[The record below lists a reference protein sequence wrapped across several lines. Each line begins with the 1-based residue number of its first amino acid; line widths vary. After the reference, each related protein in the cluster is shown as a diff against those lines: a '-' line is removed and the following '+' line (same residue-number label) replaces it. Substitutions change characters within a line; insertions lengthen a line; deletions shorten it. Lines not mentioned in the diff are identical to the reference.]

1 MDRSDSEVGSFHE
14 SLCGHFSAMAMIS
27 LRSRMI
33 LVAVGATVAG
43 CLALI
48 AVGYRIN
55 VMEVEEALRGR
66 AGAIAER
73 LDLFVKDGSGY
84 QTQESVDRMLENQSF
99 VAAVVFSPGREVVA
113 SSPST
118 SVLGPVLSEW
128 PTAENDLRKMEVDGV
143 EAVAVAVPL
152 VTGGQAWVVFNN
164 APYAAAEMRLQRAWA
179 VVASGA
185 TLIALLISLLAGS
198 SVKRQ
203 LGDIRDVVAR
213 LRDGDLGARCAVGG
227 PAEVQEI
234 ARGINEMAS
243 MFDGTMNT
251 LGQERS
257 ALEQQVSGR
266 TRELEQANRLL
277 MDIANRDALTGLAN
291 RRRLEMELERNIS
304 FSKRTGQ
311 PLAVIMMDLDNFKIV
326 NDTAGHLVGDN
337 ILRAVASTLRS
348 RVRVTDLV
356 VRWGGDEF
364 CILVPATQPQGAIA
378 AAESLVDAVKEAT
391 SAVSLPE
398 PLEPPTASAGVACFP
413 EDGEDPHTLILNA
426 DAALYQ
432 VKATGRGRVLRY
444 SPGFSKD

>member
-1 MDRSDSEVGSFHE
+1 
-14 SLCGHFSAMAMIS
+14 
-27 LRSRMI
+27 
-33 LVAVGATVAG
+33 
-43 CLALI
+43 
-48 AVGYRIN
+48 
-55 VMEVEEALRGR
+55 
-66 AGAIAER
+66 
-73 LDLFVKDGSGY
+73 LDLRDTLV
-84 QTQESVDRMLENQSF
+84 R
-99 VAAVVFSPGREVVA
+99 
-113 SSPST
+113 
-118 SVLGPVLSEW
+118 LGE
-128 PTAENDLRKMEVDGV
+128 
-143 EAVAVAVPL
+143 
-152 VTGGQAWVVFNN
+152 
-164 APYAAAEMRLQRAWA
+164 
-179 VVASGA
+179 
-185 TLIALLISLLAGS
+185 
-198 SVKRQ
+198 
-203 LGDIRDVVAR
+203 
-213 LRDGDLGARCAVGG
+213 GDLSARCAEGG
-227 PAEVQEI
+227 PSE
-234 ARGINEMAS
+234 INEVAISVNQMAEKMGS
-243 MFDGTMNT
+243 VMQE
-251 LGQERS
+251 LGNERT

-311 PLAVIMMDLDNFKIV
+311 PLAVIMMDLDKFKIC

-391 SAVSLPE
+391 TAIALPE

-444 SPGFSKD
+444 SAGFAKD

>member
-1 MDRSDSEVGSFHE
+1 MKKMSMRG
-14 SLCGHFSAMAMIS
+14 
-27 LRSRMI
+27 RMVI
-33 LVAVGATVAG
+33 VAVASTLIACIGLVGAGVFINQVEMG
-43 CLALI
+43 EALI
-48 AVGYRIN
+48 ARAEATSDRLEIFAVEGSAFQMQDGLERMVGAGN
-55 VMEVEEALRGR
+55 V
-66 AGAIAER
+66 
-73 LDLFVKDGSGY
+73 F
-84 QTQESVDRMLENQSF
+84 
-99 VAAVVFSPGREVVA
+99 AAVVFSPGGEVVA
-113 SSPST
+113 AAPQ
-118 SVLGPVLSEW
+118 LSELGALMSAA
-128 PTAENDLRKMEVDGV
+128 PGIENEVRTLTVGETQV
-143 EAVAVAVPL
+143 MAVSVSLAS
-152 VTGGQAWVVFNN
+152 GGNAWVVFEKR
-164 APYAAAEMRLQRAWA
+164 PYAAAQSRLHLGWLVAAAGA
-179 VVASGA
+179 VLLA
-185 TLIALLISLLAGS
+185 LMIALAAARSPAKGLAEIHTALSRIGEGNLDS
-198 SVKRQ
+198 RCDVDGPSEVKA
-203 LGDIRDVVAR
+203 IAR
-213 LRDGDLGARCAVGG
+213 AVNQMATKLEGFVSELGA
-227 PAEVQEI
+227 
-234 ARGINEMAS
+234 
-243 MFDGTMNT
+243 
-251 LGQERS
+251 ERS

-311 PLAVIMMDLDNFKIV
+311 PLAVIMMDLDKFKIC

-391 SAVSLPE
+391 TAIALPA

-444 SPGFSKD
+444 SPEFSKD

>member
-1 MDRSDSEVGSFHE
+1 
-14 SLCGHFSAMAMIS
+14 MAVIS

-33 LVAVGATVAG
+33 LVAVGVTLAG

-48 AVGYRIN
+48 AAGYRIN
-55 VMEVEEALRGR
+55 VLEVEEALRGR

-84 QTQESVDRMLENQSF
+84 QTQESVDRMLEARSF

-128 PTAENDLRKMEVDGV
+128 PTPENDLRKVEVDGV
-143 EAVAVAVPL
+143 ESVAVAVTL

-164 APYAAAEMRLQRAWA
+164 VPYAAAEIRLRRAWA

-185 TLIALLISLLAGS
+185 TLIALIVSLLAGS

-213 LRDGDLGARCAVGG
+213 LRDGDLGARCAGGG
-227 PAEVQEI
+227 PAEVREI

>member
-1 MDRSDSEVGSFHE
+1 MG
-14 SLCGHFSAMAMIS
+14 MIS

-33 LVAVGATVAG
+33 LVAVGATMTG

-73 LDLFVKDGSGY
+73 LDILIDEGSDY
-84 QTQESVDRMLENQSF
+84 RTQESVDRMLEARSF
-99 VAAVVFSPGREVVA
+99 VAAVVFSPAREVVA
-113 SSPST
+113 STPST
-118 SVLGPVLSEW
+118 SVLGPVLSAW
-128 PTAENDLRKMEVDGV
+128 PTPETDLQRVEVDNV
-143 EAVAVAVPL
+143 DAIAVAVPL
-152 VTGGQAWVVFNN
+152 VTGGQAWIVFDI
-164 APYAAAEMRLQRAWA
+164 APYSAAERRLSQAWA
-179 VVASGA
+179 LVGA
-185 TLIALLISLLAGS
+185 GAVLIALLFSLAAGS
-198 SVKRQ
+198 SAKKQ
-203 LGDIRDVVAR
+203 LRAILDVVR
-213 LRDGDLGARCAVGG
+213 RFSDGDLEARCPEDG
-227 PAEVQEI
+227 PPEIREI
-234 ARGINEMAS
+234 ARSLNEMAS
-243 MFDGTMNT
+243 MLDKNMKT
-251 LGQERS
+251 LGNERS
-257 ALEQQVSGR
+257 ALEQQVTGR

-311 PLAVIMMDLDNFKIV
+311 PLAVIMMDLDKFKIC

-391 SAVSLPE
+391 SAVPLPA

>member
-1 MDRSDSEVGSFHE
+1 MAVGIAVVASAALIFVGYQINVIEVG
-14 SLCGHFSAMAMIS
+14 
-27 LRSRMI
+27 
-33 LVAVGATVAG
+33 
-43 CLALI
+43 
-48 AVGYRIN
+48 
-55 VMEVEEALRGR
+55 EALRGR
-66 AGAIAER
+66 AGAIAQR
-73 LDLFVKDGSGY
+73 LDLFGADGTNF
-84 QTQESVDRMLENQSF
+84 QTQESVDRMLESQSF
-99 VAAVVFSPGREVVA
+99 VAAVVFSSNREIIA
-113 SSPST
+113 SAPAT
-118 SVLGPVLSEW
+118 AAVGAVLSSW
-128 PTAENDLRKMEVDGV
+128 PESDDSV
-143 EAVAVAVPL
+143 EAVAVEGVEALAVPVPL
-152 VTGGQAWVVFNN
+152 ATGGRAWIVFDRG
-164 APYAAAEMRLQRAWA
+164 PYIAAESRLRRGWA
-179 VVASGA
+179 IVGSSSVLVA
-185 TLIALLISLLAGS
+185 LIVALLVGGAAR
-198 SVKRQ
+198 KR
-203 LGDIRDVVAR
+203 LHSIRDTVER
-213 LRDGDLGARCAVGG
+213 LGKGDLEARCAEDG
-227 PAEVQEI
+227 PEEILEV
-234 ARGINEMAS
+234 ARGVNKMAAN
-243 MFDGTMNT
+243 MNALMT
-251 LGQERS
+251 ELGHERS

-291 RRRLEMELERNIS
+291 RRRLEMELDRNIS

-364 CILVPATQPQGAIA
+364 CILVPATQAQGAIA

-391 SAVSLPE
+391 SAVKLPE
-398 PLEPPTASAGVACFP
+398 PLRAPTASAGVACFP

>member
-1 MDRSDSEVGSFHE
+1 M
-14 SLCGHFSAMAMIS
+14 S
-27 LRSRMI
+27 LRSRLLLLTVGAAFAGCAA
-33 LVAVGATVAG
+33 LVAVGS
-43 CLALI
+43 
-48 AVGYRIN
+48 YIN
-55 VMEVEEALRGR
+55 VMEVQEATRGR
-66 AGAIAER
+66 AGAISRR
-73 LDLFVKDGSGY
+73 LELFVAEGSAY
-84 QTQESVDRMLENQSF
+84 QTQESVDRLLESEAYS
-99 VAAVVFSPGREVVA
+99 AAVVFSPSREIIAAAPAAVD
-113 SSPST
+113 
-118 SVLGPVLSEW
+118 LGPTLTSW
-128 PTAENDLRKMEVDGV
+128 PEGDGELRRVEIGGS
-143 EAVAVAVPL
+143 EAVAVSVAL
-152 VTGGQAWVVFNN
+152 VTGGKAWVVFDRT
-164 APYAAAEMRLQRAWA
+164 PYAAAENRMRLAWL
-179 VVASGA
+179 G
-185 TLIALLISLLAGS
+185 AGS
-198 SVKRQ
+198 SVILIALIFAIGIGNAARTR
-203 LGDIRDVVAR
+203 LSDIRDTLRR
-213 LRDGDLGARCAVGG
+213 LGEGDLDARCTEGG
-227 PAEVQEI
+227 PSE
-234 ARGINEMAS
+234 INEVAVSVNQMAGKMGS
-243 MFDGTMNT
+243 VMKE
-251 LGQERS
+251 LGNERT

-291 RRRLEMELERNIS
+291 RRRLEIELERNIS

-311 PLAVIMMDLDNFKIV
+311 PLAVIMMDLDKFKIC

-391 SAVSLPE
+391 TAIALPE

-444 SPGFSKD
+444 SPGFSRD

>member
-1 MDRSDSEVGSFHE
+1 VSLMSLRNRVVIMTVSVAVLVSAALIFVGYQINLIEVG
-14 SLCGHFSAMAMIS
+14 
-27 LRSRMI
+27 
-33 LVAVGATVAG
+33 
-43 CLALI
+43 
-48 AVGYRIN
+48 
-55 VMEVEEALRGR
+55 EALRGR
-66 AGAIAER
+66 AGAIAQR
-73 LDLFVKDGSGY
+73 LDLFGAEGSDF
-84 QTQESVDRMLENQSF
+84 QTQESVDRLLERQSF
-99 VAAVVFSPGREVVA
+99 VAAVVFSPSREVIA
-113 SSPST
+113 SAPST
-118 SVLGPVLSEW
+118 AVLGPRLLSW
-128 PTAENDLRKMEVDGV
+128 PDSDDAI
-143 EAVAVAVPL
+143 EAVTVEGTKTLAVAVPL
-152 VTGGQAWVVFNN
+152 ATGGRAWVVFDRG
-164 APYAAAEMRLQRAWA
+164 PYAEAESRLRQAWA
-179 VVASGA
+179 IVGLSAVLVA
-185 TLIALLISLLAGS
+185 LIVSLLVGGAAR
-198 SVKRQ
+198 KR
-203 LGDIRDVVAR
+203 LHSIRDTVER
-213 LRDGDLGARCAVGG
+213 LGSGDLEARCIESG
-227 PAEVQEI
+227 PAEILDV
-234 ARGINEMAS
+234 ARGVNKMAS
-243 MFDGTMNT
+243 NMDALMKE
-251 LGQERS
+251 LGHERS

-311 PLAVIMMDLDNFKIV
+311 PLAVIMMDLDSFKIV

-364 CILVPATQPQGAIA
+364 CILVPATQAQGAIA

-398 PLEPPTASAGVACFP
+398 PLQGPTASAGVACFP

>member
-1 MDRSDSEVGSFHE
+1 MSFV
-14 SLCGHFSAMAMIS
+14 SLQNRVVIM
-27 LRSRMI
+27 
-33 LVAVGATVAG
+33 AVGITLAA
-43 CLALI
+43 CAALI
-48 AVGYRIN
+48 FVGYRIN
-55 VMEVEEALRGR
+55 LIEVGEALRGR
-66 AGAIAER
+66 AGAVAQR
-73 LDLFVKDGSGY
+73 LDLFVAEGSEF
-84 QTQESVDRMLENQSF
+84 QTQESVDRLLASESF
-99 VAAVVFSPGREVVA
+99 VAAVVFSEKQEVIA
-113 SSPST
+113 SAPST
-118 SVLGPVLSEW
+118 ALSGSMLSSW
-128 PTAENDLRKMEVDGV
+128 PDPDDAIESLSIEGSG
-143 EAVAVAVPL
+143 ALAVAVPL
-152 VTGGQAWVVFNN
+152 ATGGRAWVVFDRE
-164 APYAAAEMRLQRAWA
+164 PYTEAESRLRRSWA
-179 VVASGA
+179 IVGSSAI
-185 TLIALLISLLAGS
+185 LIALIVSLLVGRSAR
-198 SVKRQ
+198 KRLQ
-203 LGDIRDVVAR
+203 GIRDTVEMIGS
-213 LRDGDLGARCAVGG
+213 GDLEARCTESG
-227 PAEVQEI
+227 PAEILEVAQ
-234 ARGINEMAS
+234 GVNKMAAN
-243 MFDGTMNT
+243 MGALMKE
-251 LGQERS
+251 LGHERS

-364 CILVPATQPQGAIA
+364 CILVPATQAQGAIA

-398 PLEPPTASAGVACFP
+398 PLQAPTASAGVACFP

>member
-1 MDRSDSEVGSFHE
+1 MTVGVTMVASAALIFAGYQINLIEVG
-14 SLCGHFSAMAMIS
+14 
-27 LRSRMI
+27 
-33 LVAVGATVAG
+33 
-43 CLALI
+43 
-48 AVGYRIN
+48 
-55 VMEVEEALRGR
+55 EAIRGR
-66 AGAIAER
+66 AGAISQR
-73 LDLFVKDGSGY
+73 LDLFVADGFGF
-84 QTQESVDRMLENQSF
+84 QTQESVDRLLEQQSF
-99 VAAVVFSPGREVVA
+99 VAAVVFSPNREIIA
-113 SSPST
+113 SAPST
-118 SVLGPVLSEW
+118 AVLGHKLSSW
-128 PTAENDLRKMEVDGV
+128 PDSDDAI
-143 EAVAVAVPL
+143 EAVSIEGVRALAVAVPL
-152 VTGGQAWVVFNN
+152 ATGGRAWVVFDRE
-164 APYAAAEMRLQRAWA
+164 PYILAESRLRQAWVIVGVSA
-179 VVASGA
+179 VLVG
-185 TLIALLISLLAGS
+185 LIASLLVGGGAR
-198 SVKRQ
+198 KR
-203 LGDIRDVVAR
+203 LHSIRDTVER
-213 LRDGDLGARCAVGG
+213 LGAGDLEARCVENG
-227 PAEVQEI
+227 PAEILEVAQ
-234 ARGINEMAS
+234 GVNKMAS
-243 MFDGTMNT
+243 NMDALMKE
-251 LGQERS
+251 LGHERS

-364 CILVPATQPQGAIA
+364 CILVPATQAQGAIA

-398 PLEPPTASAGVACFP
+398 PLQAPTASAGVACFP

>member
-1 MDRSDSEVGSFHE
+1 M
-14 SLCGHFSAMAMIS
+14 S
-27 LRSRMI
+27 LRTRMI
-33 LVAVGATVAG
+33 LVTVGATLAG
-43 CLALI
+43 CAGLI
-48 AVGYRIN
+48 AVGYFIN
-55 VMEVEEALRGR
+55 LMEVDEALRSR
-66 AGAIAER
+66 AEAISDR
-73 LDLFVKDGSGY
+73 LDLFVAEGSDF
-84 QTQESVDRMLENQSF
+84 QTQESIDQMLESQTF
-99 VAAVVFSPGREVVA
+99 VAAVVFTPGREIIA
-113 SSPST
+113 AAPSIT
-118 SVLGPVLSEW
+118 EIGNELSVW
-128 PTAENDLRKMEVDGV
+128 PESVNTIRRVQVGGRES
-143 EAVAVAVPL
+143 VAVSAGL
-152 VTGGQAWVVFNN
+152 VTGGRVWLVFDRT
-164 APYAAAEMRLQRAWA
+164 PYGMAEERLRRAWA
-179 VVASGA
+179 AAGAAAVVIA
-185 TLIALLISLLAGS
+185 LVIALLASGS
-198 SVKRQ
+198 VRKQ
-203 LGDIRDVVAR
+203 LGKISEILDQIGDGVLDARCPEKGPQEIVGVAR
-213 LRDGDLGARCAVGG
+213 SVNTMAESLGSQMR
-227 PAEVQEI
+227 E
-234 ARGINEMAS
+234 
-243 MFDGTMNT
+243 
-251 LGQERS
+251 LGNERS
-257 ALEQQVSGR
+257 ALEQQVTGR

-311 PLAVIMMDLDNFKIV
+311 PLAVIMMDLDKFKIC

-391 SAVSLPE
+391 SAIALPA

-444 SPGFSKD
+444 SAGFSKD

>member
-1 MDRSDSEVGSFHE
+1 MSMMSLRNRVVFMAIGVAAIASAALVFVGHQINFIEVG
-14 SLCGHFSAMAMIS
+14 
-27 LRSRMI
+27 
-33 LVAVGATVAG
+33 
-43 CLALI
+43 
-48 AVGYRIN
+48 
-55 VMEVEEALRGR
+55 EALRGR
-66 AGAIAER
+66 AGAIAQR
-73 LDLFVKDGSGY
+73 LDLFGADGSNF
-84 QTQESVDRMLENQSF
+84 QTQESVDRLLEHRSF
-99 VAAVVFSPGREVVA
+99 SAGVVFSSNREMIA
-113 SSPST
+113 SAPAT
-118 SVLGPVLSEW
+118 AVLGPVLSSW
-128 PTAENDLRKMEVDGV
+128 PESDGAI
-143 EAVAVAVPL
+143 EAVSVEGVKLLAVAVPL
-152 VTGGQAWVVFNN
+152 ATGG
-164 APYAAAEMRLQRAWA
+164 RAWIAFDRGPYIEAENRLRQGWAIVGVGA
-179 VVASGA
+179 VLVA
-185 TLIALLISLLAGS
+185 LIASLLVGGGAR
-198 SVKRQ
+198 KR
-203 LGDIRDVVAR
+203 LNSIRDTVERLGSGDLEARCEENGPEEILEVAR
-213 LRDGDLGARCAVGG
+213 GVNKMAANMDALMKELGH
-227 PAEVQEI
+227 
-234 ARGINEMAS
+234 
-243 MFDGTMNT
+243 
-251 LGQERS
+251 ERS

-364 CILVPATQPQGAIA
+364 CILVPATQAQGAIA

-391 SAVSLPE
+391 SAVNLPE
-398 PLEPPTASAGVACFP
+398 PLQAPTASAGVSCFP

>member
-1 MDRSDSEVGSFHE
+1 MSF
-14 SLCGHFSAMAMIS
+14 IS
-27 LRSRMI
+27 LRGRVV
-33 LVAVGATVAG
+33 LVAVGATLVA
-43 CLALI
+43 CAALI
-48 AVGYRIN
+48 FVGHKIN
-55 VMEVEEALRGR
+55 MMEVGEALHGR

-73 LDLFVKDGSGY
+73 LDLFVGEGSDY
-84 QTQESVDRMLENQSF
+84 QTQQSVDRLAEAKSF
-99 VAAVVFSPGREVVA
+99 IAAVVFSPSQEVIA
-113 SSPST
+113 SAPST
-118 SVLGPVLSEW
+118 AVLGPELSAW
-128 PTAENDLRKMEVDGV
+128 PSSENDLQEILVEGV
-143 EAVAVAVPL
+143 QSVAVAVPL
-152 VTGGQAWVVFNN
+152 VTGGKAWVVFDY
-164 APYAAAEMRLQRAWA
+164 APYAVAEKRLRLAWTA
-179 VVASGA
+179 VGSGA
-185 TLIALLISLLAGS
+185 ILIALIVSLVVGT
-198 SVKRQ
+198 SVKKWLQHVRDTVDR
-203 LGDIRDVVAR
+203 LGN
-213 LRDGDLGARCAVGG
+213 GDLEVRCTEEG
-227 PAEVQEI
+227 PSEI
-234 ARGINEMAS
+234 RKVARGINEMAS
-243 MFDGTMNT
+243 KLDGLMKE

-257 ALEQQVSGR
+257 VLEQQVSGR

-291 RRRLEMELERNIS
+291 RRRLEMELDRNIS

-311 PLAVIMMDLDNFKIV
+311 PLAVIMMDLDNFKIC

-364 CILVPATQPQGAIA
+364 CILVPATQPQGAVA

-444 SPGFSKD
+444 SSDFSKD

>member
-1 MDRSDSEVGSFHE
+1 MVLMAVGTTVAACAALIFVGYQINLIEVG
-14 SLCGHFSAMAMIS
+14 
-27 LRSRMI
+27 
-33 LVAVGATVAG
+33 
-43 CLALI
+43 
-48 AVGYRIN
+48 
-55 VMEVEEALRGR
+55 EALQGR
-66 AGAIAER
+66 AAAVAQRLNLIVAE
-73 LDLFVKDGSGY
+73 GSDF
-84 QTQESVDRMLENQSF
+84 QTQESVDRLLGNQSF
-99 VAAVVFSPGREVVA
+99 ISAVVFSPSREIIA
-113 SSPST
+113 SAPS
-118 SVLGPVLSEW
+118 SALLGPVLSSW
-128 PTAENDLRKMEVDGV
+128 PISDDQIETLSV
-143 EAVAVAVPL
+143 ESVRALAVAVPL
-152 VTGGQAWVVFNN
+152 ATGGRAWIVFDRG
-164 APYAAAEMRLQRAWA
+164 PYTEAERRLRRAWA
-179 VVASGA
+179 VVGLSAV
-185 TLIALLISLLAGS
+185 LVALVVSLFVGGS
-198 SVKRQ
+198 ARKR
-203 LGDIRDVVAR
+203 LHSIRDTVER
-213 LRDGDLGARCAVGG
+213 LGDGDLEARCVESG
-227 PAEVQEI
+227 PAEIIEV
-234 ARGINEMAS
+234 ARGVNKMATN
-243 MFDGTMNT
+243 MGALMKE
-251 LGQERS
+251 LGHERS

-364 CILVPATQPQGAIA
+364 CILVPATQAQGAIA
-378 AAESLVDAVKEAT
+378 AAESLVDAVREAT
-391 SAVSLPE
+391 SAVNLPA

>member
-1 MDRSDSEVGSFHE
+1 
-14 SLCGHFSAMAMIS
+14 LSAV
-27 LRSRMI
+27 
-33 LVAVGATVAG
+33 LVALIVSLLVGGAARKRLHSIRDTV
-43 CLALI
+43 
-48 AVGYRIN
+48 
-55 VMEVEEALRGR
+55 
-66 AGAIAER
+66 ER
-73 LDLFVKDGSGY
+73 LGSG
-84 QTQESVDRMLENQSF
+84 DLE
-99 VAAVVFSPGREVVA
+99 
-113 SSPST
+113 
-118 SVLGPVLSEW
+118 
-128 PTAENDLRKMEVDGV
+128 
-143 EAVAVAVPL
+143 
-152 VTGGQAWVVFNN
+152 
-164 APYAAAEMRLQRAWA
+164 
-179 VVASGA
+179 
-185 TLIALLISLLAGS
+185 
-198 SVKRQ
+198 
-203 LGDIRDVVAR
+203 
-213 LRDGDLGARCAVGG
+213 ARCIESG
-227 PAEVQEI
+227 PAEILDV
-234 ARGINEMAS
+234 ARGVNKMAS
-243 MFDGTMNT
+243 NMDALMKE
-251 LGQERS
+251 LGHERS

-311 PLAVIMMDLDNFKIV
+311 PLAVIMMDLDSFKIV

-364 CILVPATQPQGAIA
+364 CILVPATQAQGAIA

-398 PLEPPTASAGVACFP
+398 PLQAPTASAGVACFP

>member
-1 MDRSDSEVGSFHE
+1 MG
-14 SLCGHFSAMAMIS
+14 MIS

-33 LVAVGATVAG
+33 LVAVGATMTG

-48 AVGYRIN
+48 GVGYWIN

-66 AGAIAER
+66 AGAVAER
-73 LDLFVKDGSGY
+73 LDVLIEEESDY
-84 QTQESVDRMLENQSF
+84 RTQESVDRMLEARSF
-99 VAAVVFSPGREVVA
+99 VAAVVFSPAREVVA
-113 SSPST
+113 STPST
-118 SVLGPVLSEW
+118 SMLGPVLSAW
-128 PTAENDLRKMEVDGV
+128 PTSETDLQRIEIDGV
-143 EAVAVAVPL
+143 DSIAVAVPL
-152 VTGGQAWVVFNN
+152 VTGGQAWIVFDR
-164 APYAAAEMRLQRAWA
+164 APYAAADLRLRRAWA
-179 VVASGA
+179 VVGA
-185 TLIALLISLLAGS
+185 GAILIALLVSLTAGS
-198 SVKRQ
+198 SVRKQ
-203 LGDIRDVVAR
+203 LQAILDVVR
-213 LRDGDLGARCAVGG
+213 RFNDGDLEARCPETG
-227 PAEVQEI
+227 PSEIREI
-234 ARGINEMAS
+234 ARNLNEMAATLDS
-243 MFDGTMNT
+243 NMKT
-251 LGQERS
+251 LGHERS

-311 PLAVIMMDLDNFKIV
+311 PLAVIMMDLDKFKIC

-391 SAVSLPE
+391 SAVPLPE

-444 SPGFSKD
+444 SPGFSED